1 IYLLYQNYKVEEPGV
16 DPYVIGF
23 SQDVTQRILAEQ
35 ELMQAKK
42 NTEDSAAAKKT
53 FLANMSHEIRTPMNG
68 ILGIEALMAKTTLT
82 KEQQQYLGMMQDSA
96 NNLLAIVNDIL
107 DLEKIE
113 AGKMQLEEIPFN
125 LSEKINSVIHSFSFK
140 AEEKGIRLTHTNGL
154 PAGLQVKGDPYRLV
168 QILNNFLSN
177 AVKFTGQGSITVT
190 SKVKLDKDEWL
201 AMECVI
207 QDTGIGIPADKLNA
221 IFSPFVQA
229 SSNTTR
235 KYGGTG
241 LGLSICK
248 NLIEMQ
254 GGELWVE
261 STVDIGTS
269 FRFIIPYKKEEA
281 PVMDTAP
288 ISVTNY
294 ASLGKRHVL
303 LAEDVELNQFLARHI
318 LQSWG
323 FEVTIADNG
332 RKAVEMLQ
340 QQDFD
345 LILMDIQMP
354 EMDGITATQQIRQLE
369 NKAKAGIPIVA
380 LTANALKGDSDT
392 YISAGMN
399 DYLSKPFTEASLFE
413 VIRKNL
419 PPQASTADE
428 AATPVQSPAI
438 IKENTLMSLYDLSMV
453 RSVSGGDEAFIKKMV
468 QLFIETVPP
477 GLKDLHEA
485 CSKGEWQRVGK
496 VAHKLKSTVDSMGIT
511 MVKDDIRLIETN
523 GKHEVDTAGLA
534 PLAEKVSAVIY
545 DCIAQLKTDFAL

>member
-1 IYLLYQNYKVEEPGV
+1 
-16 DPYVIGF
+16 
-23 SQDVTQRILAEQ
+23 
-35 ELMQAKK
+35 
-42 NTEDSAAAKKT
+42 
-53 FLANMSHEIRTPMNG
+53 
-68 ILGIEALMAKTTLT
+68 
-82 KEQQQYLGMMQDSA
+82 MMQDSA
-96 NNLLAIVNDIL
+96 HNLLAIVNDIL

-113 AGKMQLEEIPFN
+113 AGKMQMEEIPFN
-125 LSEKINSVIHSFSFK
+125 VPEKINSIVHSFSFK

-154 PAGLQVKGDPYRLV
+154 PASLQVKGDPYRLV

-177 AVKFTGQGSITVT
+177 AVKFTEKGSITVS
-190 SKVKLDKDEWL
+190 SKVKVDKEEWL
-201 AMECVI
+201 AIECVI
-207 QDTGIGIPADKLNA
+207 QDTGIGIPADKLKA

-229 SSNTTR
+229 SSSTTR

-261 STVDIGTS
+261 STVDTGTS

-281 PVMDTAP
+281 IVMETATV
-288 ISVTNY
+288 SVTNY

-318 LQSWG
+318 MESWG
-323 FEVTIADNG
+323 FTVTIADNG
-332 RKAVEMLQ
+332 KKAVEMLQ
-340 QQDFD
+340 QQPFD

-354 EMDGITATQQIRQLE
+354 EMDGIAATQHIRQLADQ
-369 NKAKAGIPIVA
+369 AKASIPIVA

-392 YISAGMN
+392 YMSAGMN
-399 DYLSKPFTEASLFE
+399 DYLSKPFTEANLFE

-419 PPQASTADE
+419 PAQGSATNAEATQA
-428 AATPVQSPAI
+428 QSPAI
-438 IKENTLMSLYDLSMV
+438 IKENTVMSLYDLSMV

-477 GLKDLHEA
+477 GLKDLNEA

-496 VAHKLKSTVDSMGIT
+496 VAHKLKSTIDSMGIT
-511 MVKDDIRLIETN
+511 VVKDDIRLIENN
-523 GKHEVDTAGLA
+523 GKHEIDTAGLA
-534 PLAEKVSAVIY
+534 SLSDKVSAVIY